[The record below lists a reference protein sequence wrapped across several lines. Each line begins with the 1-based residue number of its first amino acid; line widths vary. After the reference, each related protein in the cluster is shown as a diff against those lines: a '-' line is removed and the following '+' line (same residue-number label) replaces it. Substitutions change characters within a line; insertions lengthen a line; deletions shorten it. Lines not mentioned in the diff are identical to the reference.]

1 MGNDNQD
8 FFLGRQPILNRDQ
21 SIVAYELLFRS
32 SETAATAN
40 VADDLSATAN
50 VILQAFTGL
59 GIETVLSSHKGFIN
73 ISGDLLMSEMVE
85 LLPRERVVLELL
97 ETVEITPQV
106 VERCR
111 ELKAKGFS
119 LALDD
124 FIFNDVYLP
133 LFDIVDIIKID
144 LLALK
149 PGQLEVYVNRLRR
162 WPVQLLAE
170 KVDSPEE
177 AQHCLELGFDLF
189 QGYYFAKP
197 AILSGRRTDPAKVA
211 LLRLL
216 GLVLSDADVAELEQ
230 VFKHD
235 PGLTYNLLRLVN
247 SVAMGMQQRITS
259 LRHAIVVL
267 GRSQLQR
274 WLQLLLFAQ
283 RGEGNLNDPLLQ
295 LAATRGKLME
305 LLAKHIAPHNREL
318 EDQSFMAGI
327 MSLLDTLLAMK
338 MEDIMG
344 QLNLPENVKD
354 AVLRREGML
363 GDMLRMGEMLEHNDY
378 DAVMGIL
385 PQYPALRLAKLTGA
399 QIEALAWACN
409 LGVSEEMA

>member
-8 FFLGRQPILNRDQ
+8 FFLGCQPILNRDQ

>member
-1 MGNDNQD
+1 MNHDSQE
-8 FFLGRQPILNRDQ
+8 FFLGRQPILNREQ
-21 SIVAYELLFRS
+21 SVVAYELLFRS
-32 SETAATAN
+32 SGGATAAN
-40 VADDLSATAN
+40 VTDDLSATAN
-50 VILQAFTGL
+50 VILQAFSGL
-59 GIETVLSSHKGFIN
+59 GIDAVLSSHQGFIN

-106 VERCR
+106 VERCK

-124 FIFNDVYLP
+124 FLFNDVYLP
-133 LFDIVDIIKID
+133 LFSVVDIIKID
-144 LLALK
+144 LTVLK
-149 PGQLEVYVNRLRR
+149 PGELEVYVNRLRH
-162 WPVQLLAE
+162 WPVRLLAE
-170 KVDSPEE
+170 KIDSPEQ
-177 AQHCLELGFDLF
+177 ARHCLDLGFELF

-197 AILSGRRTDPAKVA
+197 SILSGRRTDPARIA

-216 GLVLSDADVAELEQ
+216 GLVLSDADVADLEQ

-247 SVAMGMQQRITS
+247 SVGMGMQQKITS

-274 WLQLLLFAQ
+274 WLQLLLFAHH
-283 RGEGNLNDPLLQ
+283 GEGNLHDPLLQ

-305 LLAKHIAPHNREL
+305 LLARHIAPHDREL
-318 EDQSFMAGI
+318 EDQAFMAGI

-338 MEDIMG
+338 MEDVMG
-344 QLNLPENVKD
+344 QLSLPEKVKA
-354 AVLRREGML
+354 AVLRREGVL

-378 DAVMGIL
+378 DAAIGIL
-385 PQYPALRLAKLTGA
+385 PKYPSLRLSELTRS
-399 QIEALAWACN
+399 QIEALSWACN

>member
-85 LLPRERVVLELL
+85 ILPRERVVLELL

>member
-1 MGNDNQD
+1 MNHDSQE
-8 FFLGRQPILNRDQ
+8 FFLGRQPILNREQ
-21 SIVAYELLFRS
+21 SVVAYELLFRS
-32 SETAATAN
+32 SGAATAAN
-40 VADDLSATAN
+40 VTDDLSATAN
-50 VILQAFTGL
+50 VILQAFSGL
-59 GIETVLSSHKGFIN
+59 GIDMVLSSHQGFIN

-106 VERCR
+106 VERCK

-124 FIFNDVYLP
+124 FLFNDVYLP
-133 LFDIVDIIKID
+133 LFSVVDIIKID
-144 LLALK
+144 LTILK
-149 PGQLEVYVNRLRR
+149 PGELEVYVNRLRH
-162 WPVQLLAE
+162 WPVRLLAE
-170 KVDSPEE
+170 KIDSPEQ
-177 AQHCLELGFDLF
+177 AKHCLDLGFELF

-197 AILSGRRTDPAKVA
+197 SILSGRRTDPARIA

-216 GLVLSDADVAELEQ
+216 GLVLSDADVADLEQ

-247 SVAMGMQQRITS
+247 SVGMGMQQKITS

-274 WLQLLLFAQ
+274 WLQLLLFAHH
-283 RGEGNLNDPLLQ
+283 GEGNLHDPLLQ

-305 LLAKHIAPHNREL
+305 LLARHIAPRDREL
-318 EDQSFMAGI
+318 EDQAFMAGI

-338 MEDIMG
+338 MEDVMG
-344 QLNLPENVKD
+344 QLSLPEKVRA
-354 AVLRREGML
+354 AVLGREGVL
-363 GDMLRMGEMLEHNDY
+363 GDLLRMGEMLEHNDY
-378 DAVMGIL
+378 DAAMGLL
-385 PQYPALRLAKLTGA
+385 PRYPALRLSDLTRS
-399 QIEALAWACN
+399 QIEALSWACN